1 MSPSPTPPPDKT
13 EEETPIYTP
22 PSPTLSQPSP
32 SASPAS
38 VRAYIASLLTTNRSL
53 PASHAQHIAAR
64 WTIGQGR
71 ELRAYPAAMYLEI
84 FGREDGWAVCRDV
97 KLRIYE
103 GEAAERREKASTLK
117 ARLFVAGVCGG
128 EGAAMPLLVWSLVH
142 ERVGLAAFAFVMFV
156 VLSPLF
162 YAIVAAAFE
171 DEPEEKVERELR
183 EGVKTAMGASS
194 GA

>member
-13 EEETPIYTP
+13 EEKSPIYAP
-22 PSPTLSQPSP
+22 PSQPSP

-38 VRAYIASLLTTNRSL
+38 VRAYVASLLTTNRSL

-84 FGREDGWAVCRDV
+84 FGREDGWAVCREV

-103 GEAAERREKASTLK
+103 AEAAERREKASTLK
-117 ARLFVAGVCGG
+117 ARECRSRFWTAQRNRRIVCAG
-128 EGAAMPLLVWSLVH
+128 
-142 ERVGLAAFAFVMFV
+142 
-156 VLSPLF
+156 
-162 YAIVAAAFE
+162 
-171 DEPEEKVERELR
+171 
-183 EGVKTAMGASS
+183 
-194 GA
+194 